1 MGKVVNAYIKVTG
14 GRYEWLLEYK
24 GYESRGSG
32 SAGGD
37 RMRAAIM
44 ALGEM
49 LEHMTRP
56 SVIDLQI
63 NEMNIANYIN
73 QGWLGKWKANNWENS
88 HGAKIKHADLWK
100 QVRFQE
106 HAIRAKYERGLMIP
120 GGQE

>member
-1 MGKVVNAYIKVTG
+1 
-14 GRYEWLLEYK
+14 
-24 GYESRGSG
+24 
-32 SAGGD
+32 
-37 RMRAAIM
+37 MRAAIM